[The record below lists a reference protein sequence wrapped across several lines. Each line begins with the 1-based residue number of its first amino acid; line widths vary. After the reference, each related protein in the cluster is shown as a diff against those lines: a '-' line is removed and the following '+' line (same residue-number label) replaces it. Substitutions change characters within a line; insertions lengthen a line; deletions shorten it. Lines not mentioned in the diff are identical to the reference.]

1 MREWKLPLFRFQ
13 WEPWRDS
20 FGLQPRPDFA
30 KRTISITNSK
40 GKTVVCR
47 KCKQPKHRVM
57 WTYHYE
63 DVWGCEC
70 PGTVKALG
78 KHPRGWVFID

>member
-1 MREWKLPLFRFQ
+1 MEESIIQTPMKW

-20 FGLQPRPDFA
+20 FGLEPRPMQPFA
-30 KRTISITNSK
+30 TIFVQDSK
-40 GKTVVCR
+40 GEPATCR
-47 KCKQPKHRVM
+47 KCKKQKQRMM
-57 WTYHYE
+57 WTYHYQ

-78 KHPRGWVFID
+78 KHPRPHRMID